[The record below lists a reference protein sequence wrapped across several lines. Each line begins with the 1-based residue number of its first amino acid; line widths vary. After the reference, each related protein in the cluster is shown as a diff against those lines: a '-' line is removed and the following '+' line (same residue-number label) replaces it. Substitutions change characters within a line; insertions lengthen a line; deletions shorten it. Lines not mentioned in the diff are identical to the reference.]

1 MSLLAVEGLNAW
13 YDRSHVVQGVS
24 FAVPEGGVTALL
36 GRNGAG
42 KTTTLKAI
50 MGLVRRRSG
59 SVRLAGQPVDGLP
72 THAVARAG
80 VAYVPETRGVFPS
93 LTVRENLA
101 VAMRGA
107 GAEGWTLER
116 VYGLFPRLA
125 ERSESGGGT
134 LSGGEQQMLVIA
146 RALLTNA
153 RLLILDEPTEGLA
166 PTVIREIG
174 ACLATLKTEGLSTLL
189 VEQNFAF
196 ATALADRVVVMG
208 KGRVR
213 WEGET
218 ERLSDDPAVMHGWL
232 GL

>member
-1 MSLLAVEGLNAW
+1 MSVLAVEDLNAW

-24 FAVPEGGVTALL
+24 FAVAEGSVTALL

-42 KTTTLKAI
+42 KTTVLETV

-59 SVRLAGQPVDGLP
+59 AVRLAGEAIHGLP
-72 THAVARAG
+72 AHRVARAG

-93 LTVRENLA
+93 LTVRENLT
-101 VAMRGA
+101 VAMRRA
-107 GAEGWTLER
+107 GGQAWTLER
-116 VYGLFPRLA
+116 VFALFPRLA
-125 ERSESGGGT
+125 ERCEAGGGT

-146 RALLTNA
+146 RALLTNS

-166 PTVIREIG
+166 PSVIREIG
-174 ACLATLKTEGLSTLL
+174 ACLDRLKADGLSILL
-189 VEQNFAF
+189 VEQNYGF
-196 ATALADRVVVMG
+196 ATALADRVVVLG

-213 WEGET
+213 WDGTPRALAADAEVT
-218 ERLSDDPAVMHGWL
+218 HAWL